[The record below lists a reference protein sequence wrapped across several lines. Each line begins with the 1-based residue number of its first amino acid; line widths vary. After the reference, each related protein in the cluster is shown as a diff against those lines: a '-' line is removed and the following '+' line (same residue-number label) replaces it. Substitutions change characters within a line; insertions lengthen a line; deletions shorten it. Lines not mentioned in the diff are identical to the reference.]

1 MNSKN
6 VQTKPDMS
14 NHQEINELQNKIK
27 EIMNQ
32 YNDLKNE
39 SDVLHQDISNQITSL
54 KEDVI
59 HAHEDAHSK
68 DDVILNI
75 NMFIAE
81 FKGMHIDKRLSSL
94 VLKYESL
101 KIELEENKTQTKL
114 NQRTMTIIYL
124 ASTFVIGICAIA
136 VPLIVKFVG

>member
-1 MNSKN
+1 
-6 VQTKPDMS
+6 MS

-27 EIMNQ
+27 EFMNL

-75 NMFIAE
+75 NRGISLIRVRNY
-81 FKGMHIDKRLSSL
+81 GLRLNLS
-94 VLKYESL
+94 Y
-101 KIELEENKTQTKL
+101 
-114 NQRTMTIIYL
+114 R
-124 ASTFVIGICAIA
+124 
-136 VPLIVKFVG
+136 P

>member
-1 MNSKN
+1 MN
-6 VQTKPDMS
+6 TKKAPTTLETSDD
-14 NHQEINELQNKIK
+14 QEIKELQNKIK
-27 EIMNQ
+27 EFMKL

-81 FKGMHIDKRLSSL
+81 FKGMHIDQRLSSL

-136 VPLIVKFVG
+136 VPLIIKFVG